1 MSNIKFKGF
10 NIYPCPSWT
19 VFPDDLSIFVACYNP
34 TVTLCA
40 AGNGFLTSWWIGRA
54 LTTYICLLPGIPVH
68 VSNLHNCSRHDNMKP
83 SLSLSTGLT
92 PCLSPHLCCVLNFQ
106 VQFLPNSNGNVMPFL
121 LLKVNAFVT
130 FTFLLLNVMPLLLL
144 KQ

>member
-1 MSNIKFKGF
+1 
-10 NIYPCPSWT
+10 
-19 VFPDDLSIFVACYNP
+19 
-34 TVTLCA
+34 
-40 AGNGFLTSWWIGRA
+40 
-54 LTTYICLLPGIPVH
+54 
-68 VSNLHNCSRHDNMKP
+68 MKP

-92 PCLSPHLCCVLNFQ
+92 PCLSPYLCCVLNFQ

-130 FTFLLLNVMPLLLL
+130 FTFSLLNVMPLLLL